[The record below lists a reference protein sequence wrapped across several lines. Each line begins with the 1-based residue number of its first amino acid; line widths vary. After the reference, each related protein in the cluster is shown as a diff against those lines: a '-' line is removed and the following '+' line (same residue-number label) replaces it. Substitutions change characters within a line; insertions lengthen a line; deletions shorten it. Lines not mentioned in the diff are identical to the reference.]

1 LFLPTELKTY
11 DLLSPPISSHLQGH
25 TDTHTHTH
33 THTCVMERQSNQVCV
48 SKGVKN
54 QVGVLL
60 NYTESCAVFHAG
72 VQNVLLSCW

>member
-25 TDTHTHTH
+25 TDTHTHTR
-33 THTCVMERQSNQVCV
+33 VLWKGSLSRCV